1 MRLSRPLVGL
11 ATVAVL
17 ATGALSGCGVA
28 DAGVRP
34 GAAAVVEGEEISLGE
49 VDDATTATC
58 EVLQGSADL
67 LAGGFTG
74 AELRGIVV
82 QQLVVT
88 EVAEAIAADNDLPAD
103 EVRRE
108 AEKQARISFGLAGDD
123 QNAAVTVF
131 AASSFL
137 TSVVSEIVDPTLS
150 EDELVQPGPAYQ
162 AYLEQWQ
169 AEHDVEVNPRFDQVD
184 FATSASDSTTSDLS
198 VAVSQAA
205 SLRAEIDEL
214 RARAQQGDVGAQA
227 EITALVSGLPDS
239 QGCAPEVA
247 ETEPE
252 PTMPIPLENPGNP
265 NQG

>member
-34 GAAAVVEGEEISLGE
+34 GTAAVVDGREVALDE

-58 EVLQGSADL
+58 EVLQGSQDL

-88 EVAEAIAADNDLPAD
+88 EVAETIAAENDIDAEEL
-103 EVRRE
+103 RRT
-108 AEKQARISFGLAGDD
+108 AEQQARMSFGLTGEDKD
-123 QNAAVTVF
+123 SPAVTVF

-137 TSVVSEIVDPTLS
+137 TSVVAEVVDPTLS
-150 EDELVQPGPAYQ
+150 EEEQVQPGPAYQ
-162 AYLEQWQ
+162 AFLEEWQ
-169 AEHDVEVNPRFDQVD
+169 ADHDIDVNPLFDQVD
-184 FATSASDSTTSDLS
+184 FATSADDATTSDVS
-198 VAVSQAA
+198 VPVSESAA
-205 SLRAEIDEL
+205 LRAQVDEL
-214 RARAQQGDVGAQA
+214 RALAQQGDTGAQA
-227 EITALVSGLPDS
+227 EITALVAGLPES
-239 QGCAPEVA
+239 QGCAPEVV
-247 ETEPE
+247 EEPE
-252 PTMPIPLENPGNP
+252 QTMPIPLENPGNP